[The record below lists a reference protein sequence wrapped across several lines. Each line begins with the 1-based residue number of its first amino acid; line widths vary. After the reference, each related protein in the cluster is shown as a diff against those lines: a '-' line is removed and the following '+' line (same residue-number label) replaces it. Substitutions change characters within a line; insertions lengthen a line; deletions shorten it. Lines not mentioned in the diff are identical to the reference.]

1 VGEPIDRF
9 LPVEAVSNL
18 KDQIRETL
26 DKGKVSIFEYQTL
39 SAQGEKQD
47 YEVRVVASDLEEV
60 LVIIRDITDRKKIER
75 LKNEFV
81 SMVSHELRTP
91 LTSVKGSLGLI
102 MGGAVGEVSPQVKSL
117 VDIALK
123 NSERMILIIN
133 DILDIEKNLIRENGF

>member
-1 VGEPIDRF
+1 MGEPIDRF